1 MEKNKTNIT
10 NFKGFDCGSL
20 NLISGVRAMGLT
32 SLVVNIAGKS
42 QAKKVLY
49 FALEEMKE
57 HIADRL
63 EKINSSSENI
73 EIIDDVNDIESICE
87 IIRNSSDIDMVVIDK
102 LSLIEAENRET
113 VVLKLKELASKQNVA
128 IIVTN
133 TIPRMINYREDK
145 RPKLDDTIKLN
156 RYCDKVIY
164 LYRDKYYNADYVK
177 NGNELGVSYLPQY
190 SKTLPSVDVELI
202 VAKDHGDTSVKTINV
217 HFDRAKGNYF

>member
-32 SLVVNIAGKS
+32 SLAINIAGKS
-42 QAKKVLY
+42 DCKKVLY
-49 FALEEMKE
+49 FSLEELKE
-57 HIADRL
+57 HIENRL
-63 EKINSSSENI
+63 EKLNYTANNI
-73 EIIDDVNDIESICE
+73 EIIDSVSEIDGICE
-87 IIRNSSDIDMVVIDK
+87 IIKNRKETDMVVIDK
-102 LSLIEAENRET
+102 LSLIRAESID
-113 VVLKLKELASKQNVA
+113 LIMHKLKEVSQQGKVS
-128 IIVTN
+128 IILTN
-133 TIPRMINYREDK
+133 TLPRLINYRENK
-145 RPKLDDTIKLN
+145 RPKLDDTLKLN

-164 LYRDKYYNADYVK
+164 LYRDEYYNADYVK